1 MTFDVDALQELDG
14 EENVE
19 LGGCL
24 YTCVATCRVTS
35 QQTLQ

>member
-19 LGGCL
+19 LAACTFTCL
-24 YTCVATCRVTS
+24 VTCRVTS
-35 QQTLQ
+35 QQQQ